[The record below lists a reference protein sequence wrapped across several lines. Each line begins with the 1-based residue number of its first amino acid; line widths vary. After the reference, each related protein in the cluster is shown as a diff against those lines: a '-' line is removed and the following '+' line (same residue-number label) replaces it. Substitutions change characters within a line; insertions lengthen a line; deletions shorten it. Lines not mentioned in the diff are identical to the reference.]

1 MLFASLPASA
11 APNPATHSQGKR
23 IMGLVQ
29 AAVGSIGGT
38 LADQWKD
45 FYTVPDGLPP
55 TAALF
60 AAVPRGT
67 NAGRGSNTRG
77 SSNIITN
84 GSRIVVPEGY
94 GLLLMQDGAVTA
106 FVAEAG
112 AYEWNSNDLQSQSI
126 FSGGGLFDAL
136 VRQSWERFKFGG
148 QPGSQQAAFFVSLKE
163 LPDNRFGTQSEIYW
177 DDGYLNAQVGAIT
190 RGSYTLQIVD
200 PIRFVKSFVPAS
212 YLQPGQVFDFTDLD
226 NAAASQLFNEV
237 VGSLAPAF
245 SLYTNDPAKGNR
257 ITRIQQDAIGFA
269 SSLSDAV
276 ERAYRWKTD
285 RGLVIV
291 KTAIVSIEYDA
302 HTRELLKTV
311 QRADALAGTRG
322 NANLQASVAAGIQ
335 SAGENAG
342 VGGIMGMGIA
352 AGSLGGLAGL
362 QQPAAPAVVPAPQAS
377 PGAAAPAADDPMARL
392 TRAKQM
398 LDAGLITQADYDAVK
413 AKALGL

>member
-1 MLFASLPASA
+1 
-11 APNPATHSQGKR
+11 
-23 IMGLVQ
+23 MGLIP
-29 AAVGSIGGT
+29 AAVGSIGGM

-67 NAGRGSNTRG
+67 NAGRGSNTKA

-84 GSRIVVPEGY
+84 GSKIVVPEGY
-94 GLLLMQDGAVTA
+94 GLLLFQDGAITGFTA
-106 FVAEAG
+106 EPG
-112 AYEWNSNDLQSQSI
+112 GYEWNSNDLNSQSI
-126 FSGGGLFDAL
+126 FTGGGFVDTL
-136 VRQSWERFKFGG
+136 VKQSWERFKFGG

-177 DDGYLNAQVGAIT
+177 DDGFLNTQVGAIT
-190 RGSYTLQIVD
+190 RGSYTLKIVD
-200 PIRFVKSFVPAS
+200 PILFVKNFVPAL

-257 ITRIQQDAIGFA
+257 ITKIQQDSVGFA
-269 SSLSDAV
+269 KSLSDAV
-276 ERAYRWKTD
+276 ESGYQWKSD
-285 RGLVIV
+285 RGLVIA
-291 KTAIVSIEYDA
+291 KTAIISIEYDA
-302 HTRELLKTV
+302 NTKELLKTV
-311 QRADALAGTRG
+311 QRADALSGARG
-322 NANLQASVAAGIQ
+322 NSNLQASVASGFQAAGQ
-335 SAGENAG
+335 NAG

-352 AGSLGGLAGL
+352 TGGIGGLAGL
-362 QQPAAPAVVPAPQAS
+362 QQPVAAPVAAAP
-377 PGAAAPAADDPMARL
+377 AAPAADDPIAKL
-392 TRAKQM
+392 TKAKQM

>member
-1 MLFASLPASA
+1 
-11 APNPATHSQGKR
+11 
-23 IMGLVQ
+23 MGLIQ
-29 AAVGSIGGT
+29 AAKGAIGGM
-38 LADQWKD
+38 LADQWLD
-45 FYTVPDGLPP
+45 FHTVPDGVPP

-77 SSNIITN
+77 SSNLISN

-112 AYEWNSNDLQSQSI
+112 AYEWRSDDLQSQSI

-136 VRQSWERFKFGG
+136 IRQSWERFKFGG
-148 QPGSQQAAFFVSLKE
+148 QPGAQQAAFFVSMKE

-177 DDGYLNAQVGAIT
+177 DDGYLNAQVGALT

-200 PIRFVKSFVPAS
+200 PIRFVKSFVPAT
-212 YLQPGQVFDFTDLD
+212 YLQPGPVFDFTDLD

-237 VGSLAPAF
+237 VSSLAPAF
-245 SLYTNDPAKGNR
+245 SAYTNDPGKGNR
-257 ITRIQQDAIGFA
+257 ITRIQQDSIGFA
-269 SSLSDAV
+269 QSLSDAV
-276 ERAYRWKTD
+276 ERAYRWKSD

-291 KTAIVSIEYDA
+291 KTAIVAIEYDA
-302 HTRELLKTV
+302 NTRELLKTV
-311 QRADALAGTRG
+311 QRADALAGARG
-322 NANLQASVAAGIQ
+322 NANLQASVAAGLQ
-335 SAGENAG
+335 AAGDHAG
-342 VGGIMGMGIA
+342 VSGIMGMGSA

-362 QQPAAPAVVPAPQAS
+362 QQPVAPVAS
-377 PGAAAPAADDPMARL
+377 PAAPAADDPIARL

>member
-1 MLFASLPASA
+1 
-11 APNPATHSQGKR
+11 
-23 IMGLVQ
+23 MGLIQ
-29 AAVGSIGGT
+29 AAKGAIGGT
-38 LADQWKD
+38 LADQWLD
-45 FYTVPDGLPP
+45 FFTVPSGLRP

-67 NAGRGSNTRG
+67 NAGRGSNTKG
-77 SSNIITN
+77 SANIISN

-94 GLLLMQDGAVTA
+94 GLLLMQDGAITA

-112 AYEWNSNDLQSQSI
+112 AYEWRSDDLQSQSI
-126 FSGGGLFDAL
+126 FSGGGLFEPL
-136 VRQSWERFKFGG
+136 IRQSWERFKFGG
-148 QPGSQQAAFFVSLKE
+148 QPGAQQAAFFVSMKE

-177 DDGYLNAQVGAIT
+177 DDGYLNAQVGALT

-200 PIRFVKSFVPAS
+200 PIRFVKAFVPAS
-212 YLQPGQVFDFTDLD
+212 YLQPSQVFDFTDMD

-245 SLYTNDPAKGNR
+245 SAYTNDPGKGNR
-257 ITRIQQDAIGFA
+257 ITRLQQDSVGFA
-269 SSLSDAV
+269 QSLSDAV
-276 ERAYRWKTD
+276 ERAYRWQSD

-291 KTAIVSIEYDA
+291 KTAIVAIEYDA
-302 HTRELLKTV
+302 NTRELLKTV
-311 QRADALAGTRG
+311 QRADALAGARG
-322 NANLQASVAAGIQ
+322 NSNLQASVAAGLQ

-342 VGGIMGMGIA
+342 VSGIMGMGIA

-362 QQPAAPAVVPAPQAS
+362 QQPAALAPAVAPAT
-377 PGAAAPAADDPMARL
+377 AAAAAAAADDPIARL
-392 TRAKQM
+392 TQAKKM

>member
-1 MLFASLPASA
+1 
-11 APNPATHSQGKR
+11 
-23 IMGLVQ
+23 MGLIQ
-29 AAVGSIGGT
+29 AAVGSIGGS
-38 LADQWKD
+38 LADQWQD

-60 AAVPRGT
+60 AAVPSGT

-77 SSNIITN
+77 STNIITN

-94 GLLLMQDGAVTA
+94 GLLLMQDGGVTA
-106 FVAEAG
+106 LVAEAG
-112 AYEWNSNDLQSQSI
+112 AYEWQSNDLQSKSI
-126 FSGGGLFDAL
+126 FSGGGLFESL
-136 VRQSWERFKFGG
+136 VLQSWERFKFGG

-163 LPDNRFGTQSEIYW
+163 LPNNRFGTQSEIYW
-177 DDGYLNAQVGAIT
+177 DDGYLNAQVGALT

-237 VGSLAPAF
+237 VSSLAPAF
-245 SLYTNDPAKGNR
+245 SAYTNDPAKGNR
-257 ITRIQQDAIGFA
+257 ITRIQQDAVGFA
-269 SSLSDAV
+269 SSLSEAV
-276 ERAYRWKTD
+276 ETAYRWKTD

-291 KTAIVSIEYDA
+291 KTAIVAIEYDA
-302 HTRELLKTV
+302 HSRELLKTV
-311 QRADALAGTRG
+311 QRADALTGARG
-322 NANLQASVAAGIQ
+322 NSNLQASVAAGFQ
-335 SAGENAG
+335 AAGQNAG

-352 AGSLGGLAGL
+352 AGGVGGLAGL
-362 QQPAAPAVVPAPQAS
+362 QQPVAPAPAMAPAAPAPA
-377 PGAAAPAADDPMARL
+377 AAAPAADDPVARL

>member
-1 MLFASLPASA
+1 
-11 APNPATHSQGKR
+11 
-23 IMGLVQ
+23 MGLIQ

-45 FYTVPDGLPP
+45 FYTVPDGLAP

-60 AAVPRGT
+60 AATPRGT
-67 NAGRGSNTRG
+67 NAGRGSNTRA

-94 GLLLMQDGAVTA
+94 GLLLFQDGAITGFA
-106 FVAEAG
+106 AEPG
-112 AYEWNSNDLQSQSI
+112 GYEWNSNDLNSQSI
-126 FSGGGLFDAL
+126 FSGGGFVDAL
-136 VRQSWERFKFGG
+136 VKQSWERFKFGG

-190 RGSYTLQIVD
+190 RGSYTLRIVD
-200 PIRFVKSFVPAS
+200 PILFVKNFVPAV

-226 NAAASQLFNEV
+226 NAAASQLFHEV

-257 ITRIQQDAIGFA
+257 ITRIQQDSVGFA
-269 SSLSDAV
+269 KSLSDAV
-276 ERAYRWKTD
+276 ENAYQWRSD
-285 RGLVIV
+285 RGLAIA

-302 HTRELLKTV
+302 NTRELLNTV
-311 QRADALAGTRG
+311 QRADALAGARG

-335 SAGENAG
+335 SAGQNAG

-352 AGSLGGLAGL
+352 TGSMGGLAGL
-362 QQPAAPAVVPAPQAS
+362 QQPV
-377 PGAAAPAADDPMARL
+377 AAPAAPAAAAAPEADDTVARL
-392 TRAKQM
+392 TKAKQL
-398 LDAGLITQADYDAVK
+398 LDAGLITQADYDALK